1 MKFKDKVF
9 EILKSAI
16 VDRSDIFIIDFIV
29 SKSNFIKIILDSD
42 SGISI
47 RDCQKISK
55 YIIKDLN
62 DCDQNF
68 SLEVSSAGIGS
79 PLVNK
84 RQYKKNIGKFLEV
97 KINSGQY
104 YRGQLKSFNKDF
116 IEINSKV
123 NEAKKKGRGNVTVEK
138 LRLIKLGEISIAKV
152 II

>member
-1 MKFKDKVF
+1 MIFKDKVF

-16 VDRSDIFIIDFIV
+16 VDRSDIFIIDFSI

-47 RDCQKISK
+47 GDCQKISK
-55 YIIKDLN
+55 YIINQLN

-104 YRGQLKSFNKDF
+104 FRGQLKSFTKDF

-123 NEAKKKGRGNVTVEK
+123 KESKKKGRGNVTVEK

-152 II
+152 VI

>member
-55 YIIKDLN
+55 YIINDLN

-68 SLEVSSAGIGS
+68 SLEVSSVGIGS